1 MSLRV
6 HLLDVGK
13 EEYADAVL
21 IEFDETTVMID
32 GAHPGDHDG
41 SEGHDS
47 IPDQLKAILE
57 HNPPFKVSMLIVTHA
72 HQDHIGCLPKLV
84 EDGILKAEWA
94 LAVDPD
100 LGWGI
105 GVDSRPPDPL
115 NPKVKRIVAALREE
129 PRTEGTD
136 DQTMQQFMIDAANL
150 ETKYRNMLTKLKNQG
165 TKVVHFGQEDP
176 ADLVNA
182 FQEIGLKI
190 LGPAQSQ
197 VLKCAE
203 IIGGVTHDAI
213 QIVSD
218 LFQQDASRDQVSTY
232 RELIEGGLDSL
243 DVSRPGPPI
252 NLQSIV
258 TQFEYQGRKLLFA
271 GDMQFADPQVSNDFI
286 KTKVQELRNKIQ
298 QEAPYD
304 FVKLSH
310 HGSDNAFDQD
320 FFDDLG
326 QTPLFGICAGEDST
340 KHPHV
345 DILNLLKA
353 NKDHIQ
359 WVRTDHNGLSTISF
373 VDQNVPEIEIAEGVI
388 NDPIPNSTDLPGK
401 TTEEE
406 ITTKPVV
413 SQIQVQES
421 GIPSIVEVIAKI
433 PHAKTRVTITVDV
446 EPQSGSVGSF
456 AVPSRSGDLP
466 AIQIASGRQLPP
478 LLFVTSKDALSKNI
492 GVAECEYLLKA
503 FRRQGKRIYDAL
515 PEGIKKP
522 IDAFALVRQEL
533 QKFPSAQ
540 GIVILG
546 GYDVVPS
553 QIVECLE
560 SADRQALRDNSDPD
574 DFIVWS
580 DEMYGDKDNQGFPEL
595 PVSRIPDGKSAD
607 LMFAAVQAPNRKLSK
622 RSSGIRNIARPFAET
637 VFKNIKQQ
645 NEKLIVSAPSTF
657 QNQTKAGLSADR
669 LYLMLHGDY
678 IDSTRFW
685 GEETDD
691 NLEAINIGNL
701 PDQCGNVVFTGC
713 CWGALTVDTPAGRLI
728 QGRPYGIKSLE
739 SSIGLN
745 FLRRGVTAFVGC
757 TGAHY
762 SPLEYPYQ
770 YFAAPLHVSFWRNY
784 IENQSPAK
792 ALFDAKMEYFKNI
805 PHGQEGQLARAI
817 EYKVWREYT
826 CLGLGW

>member
-1 MSLRV
+1 MSLHV
-6 HLLDVGK
+6 HLLDVGTQ
-13 EEYADAVL
+13 EYSDAVL
-21 IEFDETTVMID
+21 IEFDNTTVLID

-41 SEGHDS
+41 SPGHDS
-47 IPDQLKAILE
+47 IPAQLKAILE
-57 HNPPFKVSMLIVTHA
+57 HDPPFQISLLIVTHA
-72 HQDHIGCLPKLV
+72 HEDHIGCLPKLV
-84 EDGILKAEWA
+84 EDGIVKADWA

-105 GVDSRPPDPL
+105 GVDSLPPDPMS
-115 NPKVKRIVAALREE
+115 PKVKRLVAALREE

-136 DQTMQQFMIDAANL
+136 DQTLQQFLIDVVNL

-165 TKVVHFGQEDP
+165 TKVVHFGQDDP
-176 ADLVNA
+176 AELVAA
-182 FQEIGLKI
+182 FQQIGLKI

-203 IIGGVTHDAI
+203 LIAGITHDAI
-213 QIVSD
+213 RIVSD
-218 LFQQDASRDQVSTY
+218 LFQQDANRDPVSTY

-258 TQFEYQGRKLLFA
+258 TQFEYQGKKLLFA
-271 GDMQFADPQVSNDFI
+271 GDMQFADPQVSNDFV
-286 KTKVQELRNKIQ
+286 KTKVQELRDKIQ

-310 HGSDNAFDQD
+310 HGSDNAFDQEI
-320 FFDDLG
+320 FVELG
-326 QTPLFGICAGEDST
+326 QTPLFGICAGENST

-345 DILNLLKA
+345 DTLNILKA
-353 NKDHIQ
+353 NQDHIQ
-359 WVRTDHNGLSTISF
+359 WVRTDHNRLSTISF
-373 VDQNVPEIEIAEGVI
+373 VDQNAPQIEVEEGDI
-388 NDPIPNSTDLPGK
+388 NDPVPNSVDLPGA

-406 ITTKPVV
+406 ETTTPVV
-413 SQIQVQES
+413 SEIKVQES

-433 PHAKTRVTITVDV
+433 PHTKTRVTITVDV
-446 EPQSGSVGSF
+446 EPHNGNV
-456 AVPSRSGDLP
+456 ALP
-466 AIQIASGRQLPP
+466 ALTSRRDELPTVQIASGRQLPS
-478 LLFVTSKDALSKNI
+478 LLFITSKAALSKNI
-492 GVAECEYLLKA
+492 GVAECEYLLKT
-503 FRRQGKRIYDAL
+503 FRQQGKRIYDAL
-515 PEGIKKP
+515 PEGITKP

-533 QKFPSAQ
+533 QKLPAAE
-540 GIVILG
+540 GVVILG

-553 QIVECLE
+553 QIVDCLE

-580 DEMYGDKDNQGFPEL
+580 DEMYGDKDNAGFPEL

-607 LMFAAVQAPNRKLSK
+607 LMFAAVQAPNKKISK
-622 RSSGIRNIARPFAET
+622 RNGGIRNIARPFAET
-637 VFKNIKQQ
+637 VFKNIKEGT
-645 NEKLIVSAPSTF
+645 EKLMISAPSTF
-657 QNQTKAGLSADR
+657 QNQTKTGLAADR

-691 NLEAINIGNL
+691 NLEAINVGNL

-713 CWGALTVDTPAGRLI
+713 CWGALTIDTPAGRLI
-728 QGRPYGIKSLE
+728 KGRPYGIKSLE
-739 SSIGLN
+739 SSLALN

-770 YFAAPLHVSFWRNY
+770 YFAAPLHVAFWRNY
-784 IENQSPAK
+784 IQNQSPAK

-805 PHGQEGQLARAI
+805 PHGQDGQLARAI

>member
-1 MSLRV
+1 MSLHV
-6 HLLDVGK
+6 HLLDVGT
-13 EEYADAVL
+13 EEYSDAIL
-21 IEFDETTVMID
+21 IEFDNTTVLID

-41 SEGHDS
+41 SPGHDS
-47 IPDQLKAILE
+47 IPAQLKAILK
-57 HNPPFKVSMLIVTHA
+57 HNPPFLVSLLIVTHA
-72 HQDHIGCLPKLV
+72 HEDHIGCLPKLV
-84 EDGILKAEWA
+84 EDGIVKADWA
-94 LAVDPD
+94 LVVDPD

-105 GVDSRPPDPL
+105 GVDSPPPDPL
-115 NPKVKRIVAALREE
+115 SPKVKRIVAALREE

-136 DQTMQQFMIDAANL
+136 DQALQQFLIDVVSL
-150 ETKYRNMLTKLKNQG
+150 ETKYRNMLTKLASQG
-165 TKVVHFGQEDP
+165 TKVVHFAQDDP
-176 ADLVNA
+176 ANLVAA
-182 FQEIGLKI
+182 FQNIGLKI
-190 LGPAQSQ
+190 LGPPQSQ

-203 IIGGVTHDAI
+203 LIAGITHDAV
-213 QIVSD
+213 QVVSD
-218 LFQQDASRDQVSTY
+218 LFQQDANRDPVSTY
-232 RELIEGGLDSL
+232 RELIDGGLDSL

-258 TQFEYQGRKLLFA
+258 TQFEFDGRKLLFA
-271 GDMQFADPQVSNDFI
+271 GDMQFADPQVSNDLI
-286 KTKVQELRNKIQ
+286 KTKVQELRDKIK

-310 HGSDNAFDQD
+310 HGSDNAFNQD
-320 FFDDLG
+320 VFDELG
-326 QTPLFGICAGEDST
+326 QTPLFGICAGENST
-340 KHPHV
+340 KHPNV
-345 DILNLLKA
+345 DTLNILKA
-353 NKDHIQ
+353 NQSHIK
-359 WVRTDHNGLSTISF
+359 WVRTDHNRLCTISF
-373 VDQNVPEIEIAEGVI
+373 VDQNPAEIEIAKGNI
-388 NDPIPNSTDLPGK
+388 NDPVPNSADLPGE

-406 ITTKPVV
+406 TV
-413 SQIQVQES
+413 SSFPILTQTQSEV
-421 GIPSIVEVIAKI
+421 PSIVEVIAKI
-433 PHAKTRVTITVDV
+433 PHTKTRVTITVDV
-446 EPQSGSVGSF
+446 EPNNYNAAMPV
-456 AVPSRSGDLP
+456 VTSRSDKLP

-492 GVAECEYLLKA
+492 GVAECEYLMNT
-503 FRRQGKRIYDAL
+503 FRQQKKQIYDAL
-515 PEGIKKP
+515 PQGIMKP
-522 IDAFALVRQEL
+522 IDAFALVRKEL
-533 QKFPSAQ
+533 QKIPEAE
-540 GIVILG
+540 GVVILG

-553 QIVECLE
+553 QIVDCLE

-595 PVSRIPDGKSAD
+595 PVSRISDGKSAE
-607 LMFAAVQAPNRKLSK
+607 LMFAAVQAPNQRISK
-622 RSSGIRNIARPFAET
+622 RNGGIRNIARPFAET
-637 VFKNIKQQ
+637 VFKNIKQGT
-645 NEKLIVSAPSTF
+645 EKLMVSAPSTF
-657 QNQTKAGLSADR
+657 QNQTRAGLAADR
-669 LYLMLHGDY
+669 LYLMLHGDF

-728 QGRPYGIKSLE
+728 KERPYGIKSLE
-739 SSIGLN
+739 SSLALN

-770 YFAAPLHVSFWRNY
+770 YFAAPLHVAFWKYY
-784 IENQSPAK
+784 IQNQSPAK